1 MISILIY
8 AKNRM
13 AAITK
18 EEFDAA
24 VKKVK
29 AGMNVFDAVPKRV
42 SDDAKKEI
50 AEYEA
55 VKKAL
60 NNPGLPP
67 DEREAAMKRQQVLS
81 EAFLPMKIPIAPV
94 ERRHVELKVKRAAT
108 KRGLVKADPEML
120 NIQKIRN
127 TVMRRIT
134 PARKAKRPGQGTRH
148 GTRVM
153 GY

>member
-1 MISILIY
+1 
-8 AKNRM
+8 M

-29 AGMNVFDAVPKRV
+29 DGVNVFDAVPKRV

-60 NNPGLPP
+60 NNPRLSP

-94 ERRHVELKVKRAAT
+94 ERRHVELKVKRTAT
-108 KRGLVKADPEML
+108 KKGVVKAAPEY
-120 NIQKIRN
+120 IQTIRKE
-127 TVMRRIT
+127 VMRRIT
-134 PARKAKRPGQGTRH
+134 PARKAKRPAQDTRRLAR
-148 GTRVM
+148 GRA
-153 GY
+153 Y

>member
-1 MISILIY
+1 MISILIC

-29 AGMNVFDAVPKRV
+29 DGVNVFEAVPKRV

-60 NNPGLPP
+60 NNPRLSP

-81 EAFLPMKIPIAPV
+81 EAFLPMKVPIAPV
-94 ERRHVELKVKRAAT
+94 ERRHVELKVKRIARKKGA
-108 KRGLVKADPEML
+108 VKAAPGY
-120 NIQKIRN
+120 IQMIRQ

-134 PARKAKRPGQGTRH
+134 PARKAKRPAQDTRRLAR
-148 GTRVM
+148 GRA
-153 GY
+153 Y

>member
-1 MISILIY
+1 
-8 AKNRM
+8 M

-29 AGMNVFDAVPKRV
+29 DGVNVFEAVPKRV

-60 NNPGLPP
+60 NNPRLSP

-81 EAFLPMKIPIAPV
+81 EAFLPMKVPIAPV
-94 ERRHVELKVKRAAT
+94 ERRHVELKVKRIARKKGA
-108 KRGLVKADPEML
+108 VKAAPEY
-120 NIQKIRN
+120 IQMIRQ

-134 PARKAKRPGQGTRH
+134 PARKAKRPAQDTRRLAR
-148 GTRVM
+148 GRA
-153 GY
+153 Y